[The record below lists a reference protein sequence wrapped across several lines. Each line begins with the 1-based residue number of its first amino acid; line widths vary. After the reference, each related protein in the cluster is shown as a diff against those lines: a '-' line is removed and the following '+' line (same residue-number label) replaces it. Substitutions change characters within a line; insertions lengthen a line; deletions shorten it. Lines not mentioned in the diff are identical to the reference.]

1 MPTTPTAVAATKGF
15 RGVAQDFLAPELRA
29 LSERIQGFENLNKER
44 FNNVDRQFVDVN
56 RRIDDLKESMDR
68 QFVDV
73 NRRIDELKE
82 SMDRQFGD
90 VNRRIDE
97 LKESTDRR
105 FDAID
110 KRLDGIEMKQAA
122 MAKDIADLPK
132 AFSTS
137 IDRLIHEMNV
147 SNRLAVLERQNVN
160 PTDLHAS

>member
-1 MPTTPTAVAATKGF
+1 MPTTTTAVATTKGF

-56 RRIDDLKESMDR
+56 RRIDELKESMDR

-97 LKESTDRR
+97 LKESSERR
-105 FDAID
+105 FDSID
-110 KRLDGIEMKQAA
+110 RKQEA
-122 MAKDIADLPK
+122 MAKDIADLPQ
-132 AFSTS
+132 AIATS

-147 SNRLAVLERQNVN
+147 SNRLALLERQNAST
-160 PTDLHAS
+160 TDLHGM